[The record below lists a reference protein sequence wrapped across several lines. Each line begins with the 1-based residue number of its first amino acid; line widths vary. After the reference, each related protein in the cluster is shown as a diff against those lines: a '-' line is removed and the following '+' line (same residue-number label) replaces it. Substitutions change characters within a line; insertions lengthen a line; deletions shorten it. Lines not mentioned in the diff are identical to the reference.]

1 MNSGSGSAM
10 PAALLKASCST
21 SSSRAG
27 RADRRGSPGGSGL
40 ELQRNHNNT
49 PGVEEVRMASR
60 WACAQRRK
68 QAASL
73 QPWLRARGA
82 VQVLQHVA
90 WQGPPT
96 CTGTG
101 FAGLEARKWR
111 PAQHQAGS
119 PHWAAGGS
127 ERGSVLN
134 TPPQCTRPA
143 FKRPCPRVVQEP
155 APTLQITAGAHLSF
169 RVLSW
174 RMPRS
179 EPAAPADSRQRPPG
193 PAGLGGPTPS
203 ISRLLP
209 QRRRA
214 TASSNSKLTPLQGR
228 PSMH

>member
-1 MNSGSGSAM
+1 M
-10 PAALLKASCST
+10 AACT
-21 SSSRAG
+21 
-27 RADRRGSPGGSGL
+27 RGCTGL
-40 ELQRNHNNT
+40 
-49 PGVEEVRMASR
+49 
-60 WACAQRRK
+60 
-68 QAASL
+68 
-73 QPWLRARGA
+73 
-82 VQVLQHVA
+82 VA

-179 EPAAPADSRQRPPG
+179 APAAPADSRQRPPG

-209 QRRRA
+209 QRRSA
-214 TASSNSKLTPLQGR
+214 TASSNSKLTPLRGRTSTRRHVRQQPAFESVMSCPAVLQAQGAL
-228 PSMH
+228 PSAGANRQA